1 MVSGVEV
8 LQYVLAGLGVGVVF
22 GMFGAGGSAFATPVL
37 ALLGVPGLLAVAS
50 PLPAMLPASYVG
62 ARRYLRSGNLDR
74 RVAKLAVI
82 GGVPGVLIGAL
93 ASNFVGGPNLLV
105 LSGLLLLG
113 IGVRFVLPD
122 RAGAARRAAGRRD
135 STAIVVGASF
145 GVGLLT
151 GLLANGGGFLLVPVF
166 VLVLGLTAVEA
177 AGTSM
182 VVVGILTVPTLA
194 THWALGHIDWTVA
207 AGFAA
212 GLIPGAAVGARIA
225 QRISAERL
233 RAAFGIMLIVF
244 SIFFLVRQLGWTN
257 APTDCP
263 GTVAPEAEHKKGS
276 ADRRLRPP
284 AVADALGGMCRQT
297 TCSKCWSTGW
307 AACGCPTW
315 NTSSVTCRR
324 PNAAAASIPTRP
336 AAHGGSASPATTG
349 EEPEHGHRRPR
360 DLDNVRRRPGP
371 EGSQGWIRRSSRCSR
386 SSSSPSSRAR

>member
-50 PLPAMLPASYVG
+50 PLPAMLPASFVG

-74 RVAKLAVI
+74 RVAKLAVV
-82 GGVPGVLIGAL
+82 GGVPGTLIGAS
-93 ASNFVGGPNLLV
+93 ASNFVGGPRLLV
-105 LSGLLLLG
+105 LSGLLLLA

-122 RAGAARRAAGRRD
+122 RAGAAHRAAGRRN
-135 STAIVVGASF
+135 STGIVVGAAF

-166 VLVLGLTAVEA
+166 VLVLGLSTVEA

-182 VVVGILTVPTLA
+182 VVVGILTIPTLA

-225 QRISAERL
+225 QRISAQRL

-244 SIFFLVRQLGWTN
+244 SIFFLVRQLG
-257 APTDCP
+257 
-263 GTVAPEAEHKKGS
+263 
-276 ADRRLRPP
+276 
-284 AVADALGGMCRQT
+284 
-297 TCSKCWSTGW
+297 
-307 AACGCPTW
+307 
-315 NTSSVTCRR
+315 
-324 PNAAAASIPTRP
+324 
-336 AAHGGSASPATTG
+336 
-349 EEPEHGHRRPR
+349 
-360 DLDNVRRRPGP
+360 
-371 EGSQGWIRRSSRCSR
+371 
-386 SSSSPSSRAR
+386 